1 MNPYTRKTEACMN
14 TIRKREELGRN
25 VVRYVVDAP
34 LVATHRKPG
43 QFVIIRVTDHGERI
57 PLTIA
62 DANPEMGTIS
72 LIVQS
77 VGKTTREMAML
88 RPGNAIHDIV
98 GPLGRPT
105 HIQRFGTVLCVGGGI
120 GIAPLYPIAKG
131 MKEARNRVITV
142 LGARGHDLLILED
155 DMRNVSDE
163 LIVTT
168 DDGSYGTKGLVTDA
182 IRSLMNGGTHIDQA
196 VVIGPPLMM
205 KFTSLLTKELGIP
218 TMASLNP
225 IMIDGTGLCGGCRVT
240 VSGEIKFA
248 CVDGPEF
255 DAHEV
260 DWDSMIRRLGTYRTA
275 EQVAADRYDHECRVS
290 LDAGESR

>member
-1 MNPYTRKTEACMN
+1 MN

-25 VVRYVVDAP
+25 VVRYLVDAP

-88 RPGNAIHDIV
+88 RPGNTIHDIV

-120 GIAPLYPIAKG
+120 GTAPLYPIAKG
-131 MKEARNRVITV
+131 MKEALNRVITI
-142 LGARGHDLLILED
+142 LGARTHDLLILED

-182 IRSLMNGGTHIDQA
+182 IRSLVSGGTHIDQA

-225 IMIDGTGLCGGCRVT
+225 IMIDGTGMCGGCRVT
-240 VSGEIKFA
+240 VGGEIKFA

-275 EQVAADRYDHECRVS
+275 EQVAADRYDHECRVG

>member
-1 MNPYTRKTEACMN
+1 MN
-14 TIRKREELGRN
+14 TICTREELGRN

-43 QFVIIRVTDHGERI
+43 QFVIVRVTDHGERI

-88 RPGNAIHDIV
+88 RSGDTIHDIV

-105 HIQRFGTVLCVGGGI
+105 HIEQFGSVLCVGGGI

-131 MKEARNRVITV
+131 MKEAHNHVITV
-142 LGARGHDLLILED
+142 LGARTHGLLILED
-155 DMRNVSDE
+155 DLRTVSDE

-168 DDGSYGTKGLVTDA
+168 DDGSYGARGLVTDA
-182 IRSLMNGGTHIDQA
+182 IRSLVNGGTHIDQA

-205 KFTSLLTKELGIP
+205 KFTSLLTSELGIP
-218 TMASLNP
+218 TIASLNP
-225 IMIDGTGLCGGCRVT
+225 IMIDGTGMCGGCRVT
-240 VSGEIKFA
+240 VGGEMKFA

-255 DAHEV
+255 DAHKV

-275 EQVAADRYDHECRVS
+275 EQQAAERYEHECRIG
-290 LDAGESR
+290 LDAAEAL

>member
-1 MNPYTRKTEACMN
+1 MN
-14 TIRKREELGRN
+14 TIRKREELGCN
-25 VVRYVVDAP
+25 VIRYVVDAP
-34 LVATHRKPG
+34 IIAAHRKPG
-43 QFVIIRVTDHGERI
+43 QFVIIRVTDHSERI

-62 DANPEMGTIS
+62 DANPDTGTIS

-88 RPGNAIHDIV
+88 KPGDAIHDIV

-105 HIQRFGTVLCVGGGI
+105 HIQQFGTVLCVGGGI

-131 MKEARNRVITV
+131 MKEAGNHVITI
-142 LGARGHDLLILED
+142 LGARTRDLLILED
-155 DMRNVSDE
+155 DMRSVSDE
-163 LIVTT
+163 IIVTT

-182 IRSLMNGGTHIDQA
+182 IRSLVSGGTHIDQA

-225 IMIDGTGLCGGCRVT
+225 IMIDGTGMCGGCRVT
-240 VSGEIKFA
+240 VGGEVKFA

-255 DAHEV
+255 DAHQV

-275 EQVAADRYDHECRVS
+275 EQAAAERYDHQCRVG
-290 LDAGESR
+290 LDAKESR

>member
-1 MNPYTRKTEACMN
+1 MN
-14 TIRKREELGRN
+14 TIRKREELGPN
-25 VVRYVVDAP
+25 VIRYVVDAP
-34 LVATHRKPG
+34 LVAMHRKPG

-77 VGKTTREMAML
+77 VGKSTREMATL
-88 RPGNAIHDIV
+88 RPGNAIHDVV

-131 MKEARNRVITV
+131 MKEAHNHVITV
-142 LGARGHDLLILED
+142 LGARTHDLLILED

-182 IRSLMNGGTHIDQA
+182 IRSLVGGGTHIDQA

-225 IMIDGTGLCGGCRVT
+225 IMIDGTGLCGACRVT
-240 VSGEIKFA
+240 VGGEMKFA

-275 EQVAADRYDHECRVS
+275 EQGAAERYDHECRVG
-290 LDAGESR
+290 LNAGETL

>member
-1 MNPYTRKTEACMN
+1 MN

-98 GPLGRPT
+98 GPLGKPA

-120 GIAPLYPIAKG
+120 GTAPLYPIAKG
-131 MKEARNRVITV
+131 MREARNRVITV
-142 LGARGHDLLILED
+142 LGARMHDLVILED

-182 IRSLMNGGTHIDQA
+182 IRSLVSGGTHIDQA

-225 IMIDGTGLCGGCRVT
+225 IMIDGTGMCGGCRVT
-240 VSGEIKFA
+240 VGGEIKFA

-275 EQVAADRYDHECRVS
+275 EQAAAERYDHECHVG
-290 LDAGESR
+290 LGAGESR

>member
-1 MNPYTRKTEACMN
+1 MN
-14 TIRKREELGRN
+14 TICTREELGRN
-25 VVRYVVDAP
+25 VIRFVVDAP

-62 DANPEMGTIS
+62 DADPEMGTIS

-88 RPGNAIHDIV
+88 RSGDTIHDIV

-105 HIQRFGTVLCVGGGI
+105 HIEQFGSVLCVGGGI

-131 MKEARNRVITV
+131 MKEAHNHVITV
-142 LGARGHDLLILED
+142 LGARTHDLLILED
-155 DMRNVSDE
+155 DLRTVSDE

-182 IRSLMNGGTHIDQA
+182 IRSLVNGRTHIDQA

-225 IMIDGTGLCGGCRVT
+225 IMIDGTGMCGGCRVT
-240 VSGEIKFA
+240 VGGEMKFA

-255 DAHEV
+255 DAHKV
-260 DWDSMIRRLGTYRTA
+260 DWDNMIRRLGTYRTA
-275 EQVAADRYDHECRVS
+275 ERQAAERYDHECHIG
-290 LDAGESR
+290 LDAVEAR

>member
-1 MNPYTRKTEACMN
+1 MN
-14 TIRKREELGRN
+14 TIRKREELGPN
-25 VVRYVVDAP
+25 VTRYVIDAP

-43 QFVIIRVTDHGERI
+43 QFVIIRVTDHSERI

-62 DANPEMGTIS
+62 DADPELGTIS

-88 RPGNAIHDIV
+88 RPGDAIHDVV

-105 HIQRFGTVLCVGGGI
+105 HLQQFGTVLCVGGGI
-120 GIAPLYPIAKG
+120 GTAPLYPIAKG
-131 MKEARNRVITV
+131 MKEAHNHVITI
-142 LGARGHDLLILED
+142 LGARTRDLLILED
-155 DMRNVSDE
+155 DMGRVSDE

-168 DDGSYGTKGLVTDA
+168 DDGSYGTRGLVTDA
-182 IRSLMNGGTHIDQA
+182 IRSLVAGGTHIDQA

-225 IMIDGTGLCGGCRVT
+225 IMIDGTGMCGVCRVT
-240 VSGEIKFA
+240 VGGEMKFA

-260 DWDSMIRRLGTYRTA
+260 DWDSMIRRLGTYRTEEQTAA
-275 EQVAADRYDHECRVS
+275 ERYDHVCRIG
-290 LDAGESR
+290 LGTKESE

>member
-1 MNPYTRKTEACMN
+1 MN
-14 TIRKREELGRN
+14 TIRRREELGRN
-25 VVRYVVDAP
+25 VIRFVVDAP

-62 DANPEMGTIS
+62 DANPELGTIS
-72 LIVQS
+72 LIVQV
-77 VGKTTREMAML
+77 VGKTTREMAAL
-88 RPGNAIHDIV
+88 RPGNTIHDIV

-120 GIAPLYPIAKG
+120 GTAPLYPIAKG

-142 LGARGHDLLILED
+142 LGARTHDLLILED

-168 DDGSYGTKGLVTDA
+168 DDGSYGTRGLVTDA
-182 IRSLMNGGTHIDQA
+182 IRSLVASGTHIDQA

-205 KFTSLLTKELGIP
+205 KFTSLLTGELGIP

-225 IMIDGTGLCGGCRVT
+225 IMIDGTGMCGGCRVT
-240 VSGEIKFA
+240 VGGEIKFA

-260 DWDSMIRRLGTYRTA
+260 DWDSMIRRLGTYRTPEQAAA
-275 EQVAADRYDHECRVS
+275 ERYDHECRVG
-290 LDAGESR
+290 LGAGKAQ

>member
-1 MNPYTRKTEACMN
+1 MN
-14 TIRKREELGRN
+14 TICTREELGRN
-25 VVRYVVDAP
+25 VIRIVIDAP

-77 VGKTTREMAML
+77 VGKTTREVAML
-88 RPGNAIHDIV
+88 RPGDAIHDIV
-98 GPLGRPT
+98 GPLGKPT
-105 HIQRFGTVLCVGGGI
+105 HIQQFGSVLCVGGGI

-131 MKEARNRVITV
+131 MKEAHNNVITI
-142 LGARGHDLLILED
+142 LGARTHDLLILED
-155 DMRNVSDE
+155 DLRSVSDE
-163 LIVTT
+163 LIITT
-168 DDGSYGTKGLVTDA
+168 DDGSYGTRGLVTDA
-182 IRSLMNGGTHIDQA
+182 IRSLVSGGTHIDQA
-196 VVIGPPLMM
+196 VVIGPPVMM
-205 KFTSLLTKELGIP
+205 KFTSQLTNELGIP

-225 IMIDGTGLCGGCRVT
+225 IMIDGTGMCGGCRVT
-240 VSGEIKFA
+240 VGGEIKFA

-255 DAHEV
+255 DAHKV

-275 EQVAADRYDHECRVS
+275 EQTAAERYDHECHVG
-290 LDAGESR
+290 LEAGEKR

>member
-1 MNPYTRKTEACMN
+1 MN
-14 TIRKREELGRN
+14 TIRRKEPLGQD
-25 VVRYVVDAP
+25 VTRYIVDAP
-34 LVATHRKPG
+34 LVAKHHKPG

-62 DANPEMGTIS
+62 DADPVMGTIT
-72 LIVQS
+72 LIVQA

-88 RPGNAIHDIV
+88 RPGNVLHDIV
-98 GPLGRPT
+98 GPLGKPT

-120 GIAPLYPIAKG
+120 GTAPLYPIAKG

-142 LGARGHDLLILED
+142 IGARTHDLLILES
-155 DMRNVSDE
+155 DMRMVSDE
-163 LIVTT
+163 VIVTT

-182 IRSLMNGGTHIDQA
+182 IRSLVADGVHFDQA

-218 TMASLNP
+218 TIASLNP
-225 IMIDGTGLCGGCRVT
+225 IMIDGTGMCGGCRVM
-240 VSGEIKFA
+240 VGGETKFA

-260 DWDSMIRRLGTYRTA
+260 DWDTLIRRLKMYRTE
-275 EQVAADRYDHECRVS
+275 EQAASDRLDHECKVG
-290 LDAGESR
+290 LDGKESR

>member
-1 MNPYTRKTEACMN
+1 MN
-14 TIRKREELGRN
+14 TIRRREELGRN
-25 VVRYVVDAP
+25 VIRYVVDAP

-88 RPGNAIHDIV
+88 GPGNAIHDIV
-98 GPLGRPT
+98 GPLGKPT

-120 GIAPLYPIAKG
+120 GTAPLYPIAKG
-131 MKEARNRVITV
+131 MKEARNRVIAI
-142 LGARGHDLLILED
+142 LGVRTHDLLILED

-182 IRSLMNGGTHIDQA
+182 IHSLVSGGTHIDQA

-205 KFTSLLTKELGIP
+205 KFTSLLTKELGIA

-225 IMIDGTGLCGGCRVT
+225 IMIDGTGMCGGCRVT
-240 VSGEIKFA
+240 VGGEIRFT

-275 EQVAADRYDHECRVS
+275 EQMAAERYDHQCRVG

>member
-1 MNPYTRKTEACMN
+1 MN
-14 TIRKREELGRN
+14 TIRKREELGPN
-25 VVRYVVDAP
+25 VIRYVIDAP

-43 QFVIIRVTDHGERI
+43 QFVIIRVTDDGERI

-62 DANPEMGTIS
+62 DADPAMGTIS

-77 VGKTTREMAML
+77 VGKTTRQMSML
-88 RPGNAIHDIV
+88 KPGDVIHDVV
-98 GPLGRPT
+98 GPLGKPT
-105 HIQRFGTVLCVGGGI
+105 NIRQFGTVLCVGGGI
-120 GIAPLYPIAKG
+120 GTAPLYPIAKG
-131 MKEARNRVITV
+131 MKEAHNHVITI
-142 LGARGHDLLILED
+142 LGARTRDLLILED

-168 DDGSYGTKGLVTDA
+168 DDGSYGAKGLVTDA
-182 IRSLMNGGTHIDQA
+182 IRSLVNGGTHVDQA

-218 TMASLNP
+218 TIASLNP
-225 IMIDGTGLCGGCRVT
+225 IMIDGTGMCGGCRVT
-240 VSGEIKFA
+240 VGGQMKFA

-260 DWDSMIRRLGTYRTA
+260 DWDSMIRRLGTYHTEEQAAA
-275 EQVAADRYDHECRVS
+275 ERLDHECRIG
-290 LDAGESR
+290 LGTQESR

>member
-1 MNPYTRKTEACMN
+1 MN
-14 TIRKREELGRN
+14 TICTREELGRN
-25 VVRYVVDAP
+25 VIRFVVDAP

-43 QFVIIRVTDHGERI
+43 QFVIVRVTDHGERI

-62 DANPEMGTIS
+62 DADPEVGTIS

-88 RPGNAIHDIV
+88 RSGDTIHDIV

-105 HIQRFGTVLCVGGGI
+105 HIQQFGSMLCVGGGI

-131 MKEARNRVITV
+131 MKEAHNHVITV
-142 LGARGHDLLILED
+142 LGARTHDLLILED
-155 DMRNVSDE
+155 DLCTVSDE

-182 IRSLMNGGTHIDQA
+182 IRSLVNGGTHIDQA
-196 VVIGPPLMM
+196 VVIGPPVMM
-205 KFTSLLTKELGIP
+205 KFTSLLTHELGIP

-225 IMIDGTGLCGGCRVT
+225 IMIDGTGMCGGCRVT
-240 VSGEIKFA
+240 VGGEIRFA

-255 DAHEV
+255 DAHKV

-275 EQVAADRYDHECRVS
+275 EQQAAERYDHECRVG
-290 LDAGESR
+290 LDAAEAR

>member
-1 MNPYTRKTEACMN
+1 MN

-25 VVRYVVDAP
+25 VVRYLVDAP

-88 RPGNAIHDIV
+88 RPGNTIHDIV

-120 GIAPLYPIAKG
+120 GTAPLYPIAKG
-131 MKEARNRVITV
+131 MKEALNRVITI
-142 LGARGHDLLILED
+142 LGARTHDLLILED

-182 IRSLMNGGTHIDQA
+182 IRSLVSGGTHIDQA

-225 IMIDGTGLCGGCRVT
+225 IMIDGTGMCGVCRVT
-240 VSGEIKFA
+240 VGGEMKFA

-275 EQVAADRYDHECRVS
+275 EQVAADRYDHECRVG

>member
-1 MNPYTRKTEACMN
+1 MN
-14 TIRKREELGRN
+14 TIRKREELGPN
-25 VVRYVVDAP
+25 VIRYLVDAP
-34 LVATHRKPG
+34 LVATHTKPG

-131 MKEARNRVITV
+131 MKEARNHVITV
-142 LGARGHDLLILED
+142 LGARTHDLLILED

-182 IRSLMNGGTHIDQA
+182 IRSLVGDGTHIDQA

-225 IMIDGTGLCGGCRVT
+225 IMVDGTGLCGACRVT
-240 VSGEIKFA
+240 VGGEMKFA

-275 EQVAADRYDHECRVS
+275 EQVAAERYDHQCRVG
-290 LDAGESR
+290 LDAGDSR

>member
-1 MNPYTRKTEACMN
+1 MN
-14 TIRKREELGRN
+14 TICTREELGRN
-25 VVRYVVDAP
+25 VVRCVVDAP
-34 LVATHRKPG
+34 LIATHRKPG
-43 QFVIIRVTDHGERI
+43 QFVIVRVTDHGERI

-88 RPGNAIHDIV
+88 RSGDTIHDIV

-105 HIQRFGTVLCVGGGI
+105 HIEQFGSVLCVGGGI

-131 MKEARNRVITV
+131 MKEAHNHVITV
-142 LGARGHDLLILED
+142 LGARTHDLLILED
-155 DMRNVSDE
+155 DLRTVSDE

-168 DDGSYGTKGLVTDA
+168 DDGSYGARGLVTDA
-182 IRSLMNGGTHIDQA
+182 IRSLVNGGTHIDQA

-205 KFTSLLTKELGIP
+205 KFTSLLTSELGIP
-218 TMASLNP
+218 TIASLNP
-225 IMIDGTGLCGGCRVT
+225 IMIDGTGMCGGCRVT
-240 VSGEIKFA
+240 VGGEMKFA

-255 DAHEV
+255 DAHKV

-275 EQVAADRYDHECRVS
+275 EQQAAERYEHECRIG
-290 LDAGESR
+290 LDAAEAL

>member
-1 MNPYTRKTEACMN
+1 
-14 TIRKREELGRN
+14 
-25 VVRYVVDAP
+25 
-34 LVATHRKPG
+34 VATHRKPG
-43 QFVIIRVTDHGERI
+43 QFVIVRVTDHGERI

-62 DANPEMGTIS
+62 DADPEVGTIS

-88 RPGNAIHDIV
+88 RSGDTIHDIV

-105 HIQRFGTVLCVGGGI
+105 HIQQFGSVLCVGGGI

-131 MKEARNRVITV
+131 MKEAHNHVITV
-142 LGARGHDLLILED
+142 LGARTHDLLILED
-155 DMRNVSDE
+155 DLCTVSDE

-182 IRSLMNGGTHIDQA
+182 IRSLVNGGTHIDQA
-196 VVIGPPLMM
+196 VVIGPPVMM
-205 KFTSLLTKELGIP
+205 KFTSLLTHELGIP

-225 IMIDGTGLCGGCRVT
+225 IMIDGTGMCGGCRVT
-240 VSGEIKFA
+240 VGGEIRFA

-255 DAHEV
+255 DAHKV

-275 EQVAADRYDHECRVS
+275 EQQAAERYDHECRVG
-290 LDAGESR
+290 LDAAEAR

>member
-1 MNPYTRKTEACMN
+1 MN

-98 GPLGRPT
+98 GPLGKPA
-105 HIQRFGTVLCVGGGI
+105 HIQRFGTVLCIGGGI
-120 GIAPLYPIAKG
+120 GTAPLYPIAKG
-131 MKEARNRVITV
+131 MREARNRVITV
-142 LGARGHDLLILED
+142 LGARAHDLVILED

-182 IRSLMNGGTHIDQA
+182 IRSLVSGGTHIDQA

-225 IMIDGTGLCGGCRVT
+225 IMIDGTGMCGGCRVT
-240 VSGEIKFA
+240 VGGEIKFA

-275 EQVAADRYDHECRVS
+275 EQAAAERYDHECHVG
-290 LDAGESR
+290 LGAGESR

>member
-1 MNPYTRKTEACMN
+1 MN
-14 TIRKREELGRN
+14 TIRTREELGPN
-25 VVRYVVDAP
+25 VTRYVVDAP
-34 LVATHRKPG
+34 LVATHTKPG
-43 QFVIIRVTDHGERI
+43 QFVIVRVSDHGERI

-62 DANPEMGTIS
+62 DADPALGTIS

-88 RPGNAIHDIV
+88 RSGDAIHDVV

-105 HIQRFGTVLCVGGGI
+105 HLQQFGTVLCVGGGI
-120 GIAPLYPIAKG
+120 GTAPLYPIAKG
-131 MKEARNRVITV
+131 MREAHNHVITI
-142 LGARGHDLLILED
+142 LGARTRDLLILEE
-155 DMRNVSDE
+155 DMRHVSDE

-182 IRSLMNGGTHIDQA
+182 IRALVAGGTHIDQA

-205 KFTSLLTKELGIP
+205 KFTSLLTEELGIP

-225 IMIDGTGLCGGCRVT
+225 IMIDGTGMCGGCRVT
-240 VSGEIKFA
+240 VGGEMKFA

-255 DAHEV
+255 DAHKV
-260 DWDSMIRRLGTYRTA
+260 DWDSMIRRLGTYRTEEKTAA
-275 EQVAADRYDHECRVS
+275 ERFDHECRIG
-290 LDAGESR
+290 LDTKEPE

>member
-1 MNPYTRKTEACMN
+1 MN
-14 TIRKREELGRN
+14 TICTREELGRN
-25 VVRYVVDAP
+25 VIRFVVDAP

-77 VGKTTREMAML
+77 VGKTTREVAML
-88 RPGNAIHDIV
+88 RPGDAIHDIV
-98 GPLGRPT
+98 GPLGKPT
-105 HIQRFGTVLCVGGGI
+105 HIQQFGSVLCVGGGI

-131 MKEARNRVITV
+131 MKEAHNNVITI
-142 LGARGHDLLILED
+142 LGARTHDLLILED
-155 DMRNVSDE
+155 DLRSVSDE
-163 LIVTT
+163 LIITT
-168 DDGSYGTKGLVTDA
+168 DDGSYGTRGLVTDA
-182 IRSLMNGGTHIDQA
+182 IRSLVSGGTHIDQA
-196 VVIGPPLMM
+196 VVIGPPVMM
-205 KFTSLLTKELGIP
+205 KFTSQLTNELGIP

-225 IMIDGTGLCGGCRVT
+225 IMIDGTGMCGGCRVT
-240 VSGEIKFA
+240 VGGEIKFA

-255 DAHEV
+255 DAHKV

-275 EQVAADRYDHECRVS
+275 EQTAAERYDHECHVG
-290 LDAGESR
+290 LEAGEKR

>member
-1 MNPYTRKTEACMN
+1 MN
-14 TIRKREELGRN
+14 TICTREEFGRN

-34 LVATHRKPG
+34 LIATHRKPG
-43 QFVIIRVTDHGERI
+43 QFVIVRVTDHGERI

-88 RPGNAIHDIV
+88 RSGDTIHDIV

-105 HIQRFGTVLCVGGGI
+105 HIEQFGSVLCVGGGI

-131 MKEARNRVITV
+131 MKEAHNHVITV
-142 LGARGHDLLILED
+142 LGARTHDLLILED
-155 DMRNVSDE
+155 DLRTVSDE

-168 DDGSYGTKGLVTDA
+168 DDGSYGARGLVTDA
-182 IRSLMNGGTHIDQA
+182 IRSLVNGGTHIDQA

-205 KFTSLLTKELGIP
+205 KFTSLLTSELGIP
-218 TMASLNP
+218 TIASLNP
-225 IMIDGTGLCGGCRVT
+225 IMIDGTGMCGGCRVT
-240 VSGEIKFA
+240 VGGEMKFA

-255 DAHEV
+255 DAHKV

-275 EQVAADRYDHECRVS
+275 EQQAAERYEHECLIG
-290 LDAGESR
+290 LDAAEAL

>member
-1 MNPYTRKTEACMN
+1 MN
-14 TIRKREELGRN
+14 TICTREELGRN

-43 QFVIIRVTDHGERI
+43 QFVIVRVTDHGERI

-88 RPGNAIHDIV
+88 KSGDTIHDIV

-105 HIQRFGTVLCVGGGI
+105 HIEQFGCVLCVGGGI

-131 MKEARNRVITV
+131 MKEAHNHVVTV
-142 LGARGHDLLILED
+142 LGARTHDLLILED
-155 DMRNVSDE
+155 DLRTVSDE

-168 DDGSYGTKGLVTDA
+168 DDGSYGAKGLVTDA
-182 IRSLMNGGTHIDQA
+182 IRSLVNGGTHIDQA

-205 KFTSLLTKELGIP
+205 KFTSLLTNELGIP
-218 TMASLNP
+218 TIASLNP
-225 IMIDGTGLCGGCRVT
+225 IMIDGTGMCGGCRVT
-240 VSGEIKFA
+240 VGGEMKFA

-255 DAHEV
+255 DAHKV

-275 EQVAADRYDHECRVS
+275 EQVAAERYNHECRIG
-290 LDAGESR
+290 LDAAEAR

>member
-1 MNPYTRKTEACMN
+1 MN
-14 TIRKREELGRN
+14 TIRTREELGLN
-25 VVRYVVDAP
+25 VVRYIVDAP

-77 VGKTTREMAML
+77 VGKTTCEMAML
-88 RPGNAIHDIV
+88 RPGDAIHDIV

-105 HIQRFGTVLCVGGGI
+105 HIRWFGTVLCVGGGI
-120 GIAPLYPIAKG
+120 GTAPLYPIAKG

-142 LGARGHDLLILED
+142 LGARTHDLLILED

-182 IRSLMNGGTHIDQA
+182 IRSLVNGGAHIDQA

-225 IMIDGTGLCGGCRVT
+225 IMIDGTGMCGGCRVT
-240 VSGEIKFA
+240 VGGEIRFT

-275 EQVAADRYDHECRVS
+275 EQAAAERYDHQCRVG
-290 LDAGESR
+290 LDAGEAR

>member
-1 MNPYTRKTEACMN
+1 MN
-14 TIRKREELGRN
+14 TIRKREELGHN
-25 VVRYVVDAP
+25 VIRYVVDAP

-88 RPGNAIHDIV
+88 QPGNAIHDIV

-142 LGARGHDLLILED
+142 LGARTHDLLILED
-155 DMRNVSDE
+155 DMHNVSDE

-182 IRSLMNGGTHIDQA
+182 IRSLVNGGTHVDQA

-225 IMIDGTGLCGGCRVT
+225 IMIDGTGMCGGCRVT
-240 VSGEIKFA
+240 VGGEMKFA

-275 EQVAADRYDHECRVS
+275 EQTAAERYDHECRVG
-290 LDAGESR
+290 LDAGEPR

>member
-1 MNPYTRKTEACMN
+1 MN

-98 GPLGRPT
+98 GPLGKPA
-105 HIQRFGTVLCVGGGI
+105 HIQRFGTVLCIGGGI
-120 GIAPLYPIAKG
+120 GTAPLYPIAKG
-131 MKEARNRVITV
+131 MREARNRVITV
-142 LGARGHDLLILED
+142 LGARTHDLVILED

-182 IRSLMNGGTHIDQA
+182 IRSLVSGGTHIDQA
-196 VVIGPPLMM
+196 VVIGPPVMM

-225 IMIDGTGLCGGCRVT
+225 IMIDGTGMCGGCRVT
-240 VSGEIKFA
+240 VGGEIKFA

-275 EQVAADRYDHECRVS
+275 EQAAAERYDHECHVG
-290 LDAGESR
+290 LGAGESR

>member
-1 MNPYTRKTEACMN
+1 MN
-14 TIRKREELGRN
+14 TIRRKEPLGNN
-25 VVRYVVDAP
+25 VTRYVVDAP
-34 LVATHRKPG
+34 LVARHHQPG

-62 DANPEMGTIS
+62 DTDPVMGTIT
-72 LIVQS
+72 LIVQA

-88 RPGNAIHDIV
+88 RQGSALHDIV
-98 GPLGRPT
+98 GPLGKPT

-120 GIAPLYPIAKG
+120 GIAPLYPIARA
-131 MKEARNRVITV
+131 MRDARNRVITV
-142 LGARGHDLLILED
+142 LGARSRDLLILES
-155 DMRNVSDE
+155 DMRMVSDQVV
-163 LIVTT
+163 VTT

-182 IRSLMNGGTHIDQA
+182 IRSLVADGTHFDQA

-225 IMIDGTGLCGGCRVT
+225 IMIDGTGMCGGCRVI
-240 VSGEIKFA
+240 VGGETRFA

-255 DAHEV
+255 DAHAV
-260 DWDSMIRRLGTYRTA
+260 DWDTLIRRLKTYHTA
-275 EQVAADRYDHECRVS
+275 EQAACDRQDHACRIG
-290 LDAGESR
+290 LDDREPR

>member
-1 MNPYTRKTEACMN
+1 MN
-14 TIRKREELGRN
+14 TICTREELGRN
-25 VVRYVVDAP
+25 VIRFVVDAP

-62 DANPEMGTIS
+62 DADPEMGTIS

-88 RPGNAIHDIV
+88 RSGDTIHDIV

-105 HIQRFGTVLCVGGGI
+105 HIQQFGSVLCVGGGI

-131 MKEARNRVITV
+131 MKEAHNHVITV
-142 LGARGHDLLILED
+142 LGARTHDLLILED
-155 DMRNVSDE
+155 DLRSVSDE

-168 DDGSYGTKGLVTDA
+168 DDGSYGTRGLVTDA
-182 IRSLMNGGTHIDQA
+182 IRSLVSGGTHIDQA

-225 IMIDGTGLCGGCRVT
+225 IMIDGTGMCGGCRVT
-240 VSGEIKFA
+240 VDGEIKFA

-255 DAHEV
+255 DAHKV

-275 EQVAADRYDHECRVS
+275 EQQAAERYDHECHVG
-290 LDAGESR
+290 LDAAEAL

>member
-1 MNPYTRKTEACMN
+1 MN
-14 TIRKREELGRN
+14 TICTREELGRN

-43 QFVIIRVTDHGERI
+43 QFVIVRVTDHGERI

-88 RPGNAIHDIV
+88 RSGDTIHDIV

-105 HIQRFGTVLCVGGGI
+105 HIEQFGSVLCVGGGI

-131 MKEARNRVITV
+131 MKEAHNHVITV
-142 LGARGHDLLILED
+142 LGARTHDLLILED
-155 DMRNVSDE
+155 DLRTVSDE

-168 DDGSYGTKGLVTDA
+168 DDGSYGAKGLVTDA
-182 IRSLMNGGTHIDQA
+182 IRSLVNGGTHIDQA
-196 VVIGPPLMM
+196 IVIGPPLMM
-205 KFTSLLTKELGIP
+205 KFTSLLTNEFGIP
-218 TMASLNP
+218 TIASLNP
-225 IMIDGTGLCGGCRVT
+225 IMIDGTGMCGGCRVT
-240 VSGEIKFA
+240 VGGEMKFA

-255 DAHEV
+255 DAHKV

-275 EQVAADRYDHECRVS
+275 EQQAAERYDHECRIS
-290 LDAGESR
+290 LDAAEAR

>member
-1 MNPYTRKTEACMN
+1 MN
-14 TIRKREELGRN
+14 TICTREELGRN
-25 VVRYVVDAP
+25 VIRFVVDAP

-62 DANPEMGTIS
+62 DADPEMGTIS

-88 RPGNAIHDIV
+88 RSGDTIHDIV

-105 HIQRFGTVLCVGGGI
+105 HIQQFGSVLCVGGGI

-131 MKEARNRVITV
+131 MKEAHNHVITV
-142 LGARGHDLLILED
+142 LGARTHDLLILED
-155 DMRNVSDE
+155 DLRSVSDE

-168 DDGSYGTKGLVTDA
+168 DDGSYGTRGLVTDA
-182 IRSLMNGGTHIDQA
+182 IRSLVSGGTHIDQA

-225 IMIDGTGLCGGCRVT
+225 IMIDGTGMCGGCRVT
-240 VSGEIKFA
+240 VDGEIKFA

-255 DAHEV
+255 DAHKV

-275 EQVAADRYDHECRVS
+275 EQTAAERYDHECHVG
-290 LDAGESR
+290 LEAGEER

>member
-1 MNPYTRKTEACMN
+1 MN
-14 TIRKREELGRN
+14 TIRRREELGPD
-25 VVRYVVDAP
+25 VIRYVVDAP

-77 VGKTTREMAML
+77 VGKTTHEMAML

-98 GPLGRPT
+98 GPLGKPT

-120 GIAPLYPIAKG
+120 GTAPLYPIAKD
-131 MKEARNRVITV
+131 MKEARNRVITI
-142 LGARGHDLLILED
+142 LGARTHDLLILED

-182 IRSLMNGGTHIDQA
+182 IRSLVNGGTHIDQA

-225 IMIDGTGLCGGCRVT
+225 IMIDGTGMCGGCRVT
-240 VSGEIKFA
+240 VGGEIKFT

-275 EQVAADRYDHECRVS
+275 EQVAAERYDHQCRVG
-290 LDAGESR
+290 LDAGEAQ

>member
-1 MNPYTRKTEACMN
+1 MNV
-14 TIRKREELGRN
+14 IRKREELGRN

-88 RPGNAIHDIV
+88 RPGNVIHDIV

-120 GIAPLYPIAKG
+120 GTAPLYPIAKG

-142 LGARGHDLLILED
+142 LGARTHDLLILED

-163 LIVTT
+163 LIITT

-182 IRSLMNGGTHIDQA
+182 IRSLVSGGTHIDQA

-225 IMIDGTGLCGGCRVT
+225 IMIDGTGMCGGCRVT
-240 VSGEIKFA
+240 VGGEIKFA

-275 EQVAADRYDHECRVS
+275 EQVAADHYDHECRVG